1 MSVTSGWRTHWPGCA
16 IHSRQNGFT
25 LAGWQAEAGSLSAAG
40 TLVSESSVEAELR
53 AFRTN
58 DTPLALLLA
67 LLPNVPLAT
76 ATDVAPL
83 AATAAALSRV
93 SLLCVLKGTA
103 AESAAEAGR
112 AAEVA
117 AGSGADATADA
128 EAGLAAGTGGA
139 AGTQI
144 GCLLM
149 PWLLLT
155 LLVGTCMQADNSA
168 CMAGVL
174 PVLALF
180 GLALGS
186 GGAYTT
192 GGRCTA

>member
-1 MSVTSGWRTHWPGCA
+1 M
-16 IHSRQNGFT
+16 
-25 LAGWQAEAGSLSAAG
+25 
-40 TLVSESSVEAELR
+40 EAELR

-58 DTPLALLLA
+58 EAPLALLLA
-67 LLPNVPLAT
+67 LFPDVPLGA
-76 ATDVAPL
+76 AADGAPL
-83 AATAAALSRV
+83 AATAADLSML
-93 SLLCVLKGTA
+93 SLLCVLVGTA

-117 AGSGADATADA
+117 AGSGAVAATDA

-144 GCLLM
+144 GCLLT

-155 LLVGTCMQADNSA
+155 VLVGTCMQADSSA

-174 PVLALF
+174 PVLALL

-192 GGRCTA
+192 AGRCTA